1 MVMRVGRVQRWHKA
15 AVVAGGLMVVAA
27 GCGTTVDA
35 VVVMAPVPV
44 PLPTPQDGS
53 TILPANQ
60 ELDLPAVTAAPAPE
74 IVLPAPTTT
83 VPPAPV
89 GPQPQPIPALAAPL
103 TPVKPGSSGPA
114 VAAMQARLMQ
124 IGFWLPGPTGVVR
137 RRHRAGGDG
146 LPEGPPHGAHRRRR
160 PGHRRR

>member
-53 TILPANQ
+53 TILPANP

-89 GPQPQPIPALAAPL
+89 GPQPEPVPALAAPL
-103 TPVKPGSSGPA
+103 TPVKPGSSGPGGRGDRGPA
-114 VAAMQARLMQ
+114 PADRVLGRRAR
-124 IGFWLPGPTGVVR
+124 PASTTPSPR
-137 RRHRAGGDG
+137 RR
-146 LPEGPPHGAHRRRR
+146 
-160 PGHRRR
+160 